1 MLAWPSG
8 ALIGLGALAFF
19 ALMAEGAMGDRSSG
33 LTMPEHL
40 ADEIE
45 VLKGAPAA
53 IVIFAR
59 VIPR

>member
-1 MLAWPSG
+1 
-8 ALIGLGALAFF
+8 LGCAV
-19 ALMAEGAMGDRSSG
+19 GDRPNRVVFDMCIPLGGSG

-45 VLKGAPAA
+45 ACSKVASAA
-53 IVIFAR
+53 IVVFAR